1 MTVDLYGSGGS
12 GPQLGFQPL
21 YTVCPQR
28 QGLLHIDAGKAV
40 PAQQYNRFDRLFRAL
55 GLRKTAV
62 ILAFDTPV
70 SPPYKRGSHG
80 ERGVPKTSRVL
91 AAKGFATQMVRSPA
105 GGLDRRS
112 CVLCIVCLER
122 DTPAAASVSALT
134 FGLSADVFVVA
145 SSMLNCAPVKVRCWA
160 SNLVT
165 GSQKLPLLLG
175 EAGSTLNLRV

>member
-1 MTVDLYGSGGS
+1 MTVDLCGSGGS

-91 AAKGFATQMVRSPA
+91 AAEGFATQMVRSPA
-105 GGLDRRS
+105 RGLDRP
-112 CVLCIVCLER
+112 VVCSMHRMFGKGYAGGGER
-122 DTPAAASVSALT
+122 QCLD
-134 FGLSADVFVVA
+134 
-145 SSMLNCAPVKVRCWA
+145 
-160 SNLVT
+160 
-165 GSQKLPLLLG
+165 
-175 EAGSTLNLRV
+175 LRVERRCFRRR